1 FEIARH
7 NGQVAFFGI
16 CLEEAPR
23 LNFNTFF
30 RKELRMIASVGPD
43 LTMDYPYA
51 LDMILKGAIDV
62 TPLLTHDIPFE
73 DIQKGFEMAS
83 NREDGAIKIVLSF

>member
-1 FEIARH
+1 
-7 NGQVAFFGI
+7 
-16 CLEEAPR
+16 
-23 LNFNTFF
+23 
-30 RKELRMIASVGPD
+30 
-43 LTMDYPYA
+43 MDYPYA